1 MCRGPNRISLSRVVH
16 QRAQCLLMSVTKNS
30 DGSCLPGRMPNLYSG
45 RPKSMSW
52 KKSKQQKVFKWM
64 CNKLPNHIQD
74 LVLSRQLEVYDMRQV
89 THLGCLLGEFLAFS
103 LLPNIMIKEG
113 TCSGDSHFSPRLSLT
128 LSRAPSLQSHTA
140 RWPSKEAE
148 RSCKWQRISV
158 SAFSRHIMSK

>member
-1 MCRGPNRISLSRVVH
+1 
-16 QRAQCLLMSVTKNS
+16 
-30 DGSCLPGRMPNLYSG
+30 
-45 RPKSMSW
+45 
-52 KKSKQQKVFKWM
+52 M

-140 RWPSKEAE
+140 R
-148 RSCKWQRISV
+148 
-158 SAFSRHIMSK
+158 